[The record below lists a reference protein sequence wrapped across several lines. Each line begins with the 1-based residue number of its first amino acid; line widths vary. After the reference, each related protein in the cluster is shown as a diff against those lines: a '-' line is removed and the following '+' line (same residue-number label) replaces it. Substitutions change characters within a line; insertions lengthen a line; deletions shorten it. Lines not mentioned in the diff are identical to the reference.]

1 MKIITN
7 EQIIGLVISPK
18 TCVEWVKESFMF
30 KQKAQLPAKISLH
43 PQGNDFFNTM
53 PCILPEPY
61 NIFCLKEVYRIRE
74 AVPALVSD
82 IWLYN
87 SQTGDLLAMMDGNW
101 ITAMRTG
108 AVATLAAK
116 LFRKQNAN
124 TYGLFGLG
132 NTARA
137 TILCL
142 LESEPDIHHKILLL
156 KYKNQAE
163 LFIERF
169 NSYGN
174 VSFEV
179 FDSAEAIIRA
189 SDVVFSCVTETED
202 LFCENDEAFPKGCLI
217 IPVHTRGFQNC
228 DLFFDK
234 IFADDINHIKGF
246 RYFNRFKQL
255 CELDEVMRNPSLGRT
270 NDEERILSYNIGIGL
285 HDAIF
290 ATKIYSLLES
300 NNEDLILKRETR
312 KFWV

>member
-7 EQIIGLVISPK
+7 EQIIGLDISPK

-53 PCILPEPY
+53 PSILPEPY
-61 NIFCLKEVYRIRE
+61 NIFCLKEVHRIRE
-74 AVPALVSD
+74 AVPALESD

-108 AVATLAAK
+108 AVATLAAQ
-116 LFRKQNAN
+116 LFRKSNSL
-124 TYGLFGLG
+124 TYGIFGLG

-137 TILCL
+137 TLLCL
-142 LESEPDIHHKILLL
+142 LDSEPTILHRVLLL
-156 KYKNQAE
+156 RYKNQAD

-169 NSYGN
+169 QSYDN
-174 VSFEV
+174 VTFEI
-179 FDSAEAIIRA
+179 FDDAVDIIKS
-189 SDVVFSCVTETED
+189 SDVVFSCVTEAND
-202 LFCENDEAFPKGCLI
+202 LFCEDDKAFSEGCLI
-217 IPVHTRGFQNC
+217 IPVHTKGFQNC

-234 IFADDINHIKGF
+234 VFADDIGHIKGF
-246 RYFNRFKQL
+246 KFFNQFKSV
-255 CELDEVMRNPSLGRT
+255 CELDKVLKNPSLGRT

-290 ATKIYSLLES
+290 ASKIYSLLES
-300 NNEDLILKRETR
+300 KNEDLILKRETR